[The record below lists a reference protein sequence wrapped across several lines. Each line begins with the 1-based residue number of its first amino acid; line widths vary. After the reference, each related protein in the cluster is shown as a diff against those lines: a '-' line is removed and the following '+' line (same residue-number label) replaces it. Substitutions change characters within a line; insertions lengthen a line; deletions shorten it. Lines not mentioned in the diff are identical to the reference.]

1 MCGTGRRTVR
11 AQAAR
16 GEGPRLGF
24 TLIRGGHVEQG
35 LQVSLLVMR
44 QQFPSRG
51 EGQVYRECRREGK
64 GPEHA
69 HLPWPAGLL
78 GRILELQTREEEGL
92 SQLTVWGLKS
102 HRENRTINSPQKPA
116 CWSRRSIA
124 AHMSHNFDTALR
136 LQIQLLKCY
145 ATQLHD
151 IMVLSFNGVL
161 ISNNFWDFLFFLNF
175 VKVILY
181 C

>member
-1 MCGTGRRTVR
+1 MGCRQDQAGARHR
-11 AQAAR
+11 AADCEGAGCTR
-16 GEGPRLGF
+16 EGPRVGF
-24 TLIRGGHVEQG
+24 TLILGGHVERG

-78 GRILELQTREEEGL
+78 SGKNLGITDEGGRGL
-92 SQLTVWGLKS
+92 SQLTVW
-102 HRENRTINSPQKPA
+102 ENRAINSPQKPA
-116 CWSRRSIA
+116 CWPRGSTA
-124 AHMSHNFDTALR
+124 AHVSHNFDAALR

-161 ISNNFWDFLFFLNF
+161 ISRIFYSF
-175 VKVILY
+175 
-181 C
+181 